1 MVRRHFSVF
10 GFDLVNL
17 DGKKVA
23 LRFFGFLLEKDT
35 KCVEEDFF
43 LFGGNLL
50 EEAGEAG
57 RGIWSK
63 ELEEEEEEEGRIRC
77 PDFESEFWDE
87 RKKEGNDALSLA
99 KYYVKENAV
108 QALKAD
114 LFFDVFM

>member
-1 MVRRHFSVF
+1 MWRHFSVF
-10 GFDLVNL
+10 GFDLENL
-17 DGKKVA
+17 DGKKVVA

-35 KCVEEDFF
+35 KCVGEDFF

-63 ELEEEEEEEGRIRC
+63 ELEEEEEEEEEEGRIRC

-87 RKKEGNDALSLA
+87 RKKRGKRRVVACEILRKRKRS
-99 KYYVKENAV
+99 
-108 QALKAD
+108 ALKP
-114 LFFDVFM
+114 

>member
-1 MVRRHFSVF
+1 MWRHFSVF
-10 GFDLVNL
+10 GFDLENL

-23 LRFFGFLLEKDT
+23 LRFFGFLFEKDT
-35 KCVEEDFF
+35 KCVGDLFF
-43 LFGGNLL
+43 FGGNLL

-63 ELEEEEEEEGRIRC
+63 ELEEEEEEEEGRIRC

-99 KYYVKENAV
+99 KYYVKGNA
-108 QALKAD
+108 QR
-114 LFFDVFM
+114 